1 VKLSLALAVKSSGSN
16 RSSFCSSRGSRSPQ
30 LSQTRLIDRPR
41 EWQCCSSSGLYQGP
55 LAQKSIFSLRFV
67 FSLVRSRCYFV
78 PFSVAGQTHI
88 GKAKRENEKR
98 RKAAAAAATAPTLSL
113 SLSSSFD
120 VVGRLLSGLLAF
132 FVSLSLL
139 FSSLLSPPPA
149 RASSMRSVCRAGPG
163 RPLNER
169 RRPVS
174 ACFAWLL
181 YLAGNEWARAAP
193 CRAVCLEWRP

>member
-1 VKLSLALAVKSSGSN
+1 VAADRVFKSAFVFALRPKTGRENVKLSLALAVKSSGSN

-98 RKAAAAAATAPTLSL
+98 RKAAAVAAAATAPTLSL
-113 SLSSSFD
+113 SLHRGTSI
-120 VVGRLLSGLLAF
+120 
-132 FVSLSLL
+132 
-139 FSSLLSPPPA
+139 
-149 RASSMRSVCRAGPG
+149 
-163 RPLNER
+163 
-169 RRPVS
+169 
-174 ACFAWLL
+174 
-181 YLAGNEWARAAP
+181 
-193 CRAVCLEWRP
+193 

>member
-1 VKLSLALAVKSSGSN
+1 VAADRVFKSAFVFALRPKTGRENVKLSLALAVKSSGSN

-98 RKAAAAAATAPTLSL
+98 RKAAAVAAAATAPTLSL
-113 SLSSSFD
+113 SLS
-120 VVGRLLSGLLAF
+120 LSLPLSMLSAAF
-132 FVSLSLL
+132 SLVCLL
-139 FSSLLSPPPA
+139 FSSLSLFSSLLFFHRRRLGLRPCGLSVVPA
-149 RASSMRSVCRAGPG
+149 RAA
-163 RPLNER
+163 L
-169 RRPVS
+169 
-174 ACFAWLL
+174 
-181 YLAGNEWARAAP
+181 
-193 CRAVCLEWRP
+193 